1 MKEGL
6 SKEQMEA
13 ALVAAR
19 IGGLDD
25 TFEVRHRAV
34 VELQHRLNDFGY
46 LEIVNTLLR
55 RQEETGIT
63 YAKAVED
70 YEAVVQRSKERKEL
84 EGLVQALQAR
94 YRGLKDDIQRFVRE
108 AAEARAQRD
117 QEGER
122 LQSYRENVKREVAR
136 LDDEVAR
143 SREQARMTVEEIE
156 TASKIKA
163 QVQEHGL
170 DLDVVLAASQEFGTD
185 EGATER
191 LAIQLKENRALT
203 EANATLQ
210 KEEERREKRVDGLD
224 QQIADREARLA
235 ELTENVEEQHYLR
248 RFHKRYDA
256 ASPLLEHMG
265 TWGDVALLCCP
276 CGMKFAAAA
285 PTEVLGLRP
294 RQPKVCPNC
303 GGNRLMWDEPAY
315 RALDMPV
322 GFIKVPLPK
331 VE

>member
-1 MKEGL
+1 
-6 SKEQMEA
+6 MET

-25 TFEVRHRAV
+25 TLEVRHRAV
-34 VELQHRLNDFGY
+34 VELQRRLKDSGY
-46 LEIVNTLLR
+46 LEIVDTLLR
-55 RQEETGIT
+55 RQEETGMT
-63 YAKAVED
+63 YTQAVEN
-70 YEAVVQRSKERKEL
+70 YQAVVQRSKERKEL
-84 EGLVQALQAR
+84 EELVQALQAR
-94 YRGLKDDIQRFVRE
+94 RRGLKSEIQGLVQE
-108 AAEARAQRD
+108 AAEARAERD

-122 LQSYRENVKREVAR
+122 LQSARENAKREVAR
-136 LDDEVAR
+136 LDGEVAR
-143 SREQARMTVEEIE
+143 AREGARVSQEEIE
-156 TASKIKA
+156 TAREIRV
-163 QVQEHGL
+163 QVEEHDL
-170 DLDVVLAASQEFGTD
+170 DLGVVLAACQEFGTD

-203 EANATLQ
+203 EANAALQ
-210 KEEERREKRVDGLD
+210 KEEERREKRVDELD
-224 QQIADREARLA
+224 QQIADREGRLA
-235 ELTENVEEQHYLR
+235 ELTQNVEEQHYLR
-248 RFHKRYDA
+248 HFHKRYDA

-285 PTEVLGLRP
+285 PAEVLGLRP

-303 GGNRLMWDEPAY
+303 GGNRLMCDEPAH

-322 GFIKVPLPK
+322 GFIKIPLPK